1 MDSKSIPI
9 LWFLFFSVTI
19 TFCAALPIEE
29 VVDLQL
35 QLLNRARRQIDINLS
50 AEHDDKEDETEIALE
65 AIANLWRS
73 ADSKTQIEGAA
84 KVVHTTSSQHMGNTH
99 FSGRLHVHHDYR
111 KKRKI

>member
-1 MDSKSIPI
+1 MKTKSVSFPLFLIFSII
-9 LWFLFFSVTI
+9 LI
-19 TFCAALPIEE
+19 FCAALPRVEIG
-29 VVDLQL
+29 DLQL
-35 QLLNRARRQIDINLS
+35 QYLKRARRQIDINLS

-84 KVVHTTSSQHMGNTH
+84 KVVHSSSSQHAGNTH

-111 KKRKI
+111 RK